1 MICHWLPHKLI
12 ESGRG
17 LSINQSVEH
26 KTYSTVWLFKPR
38 EKEYKTTCGQCNNV
52 RSCKICLVRKGKSVW
67 KVNESIM
74 IRISWLLFV
83 TLLLLFCSEDVTGR
97 RGRSRARSKSRV
109 ISLFQSNCTLRI
121 EIHSK
126 HFSFYS
132 DANRS
137 TDYRQIQRSRVWSI
151 LQQQWCNYSYL
162 NCFLEMD

>member
-26 KTYSTVWLFKPR
+26 RTYSTVWLFKPQ

-109 ISLFQSNCTLRI
+109 ISLFQSNCTRCI
-121 EIHSK
+121 EIRNTFKTFFFLLRCKSV
-126 HFSFYS
+126 YRLQ
-132 DANRS
+132 ANTEIPS
-137 TDYRQIQRSRVWSI
+137 LINTTTT
-151 LQQQWCNYSYL
+151 
-162 NCFLEMD
+162 MM